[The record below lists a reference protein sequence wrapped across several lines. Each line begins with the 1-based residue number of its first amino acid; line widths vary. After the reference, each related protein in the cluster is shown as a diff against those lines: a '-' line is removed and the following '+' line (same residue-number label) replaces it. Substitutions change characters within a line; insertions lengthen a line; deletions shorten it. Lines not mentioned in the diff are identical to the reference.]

1 MYEEMHSLVTVVYIT
16 DVVHCE
22 KMTIYALDI
31 MGELSALSC
40 IQICQRETEHGEEA
54 PNDSWDSGS
63 IPDNSTKTLLVF
75 QGGFLF
81 CKKGRKEKS
90 GIIGF

>member
-81 CKKGRKEKS
+81 FVKRDAKKNQE
-90 GIIGF
+90 